1 MTHRSVFL
9 TFASCLL
16 ASASLSLT
24 GCGYHVAG
32 KADLL
37 PKNIHTI
44 AIPAF
49 GNVTTRYKLSER
61 LTASLAREF
70 ISRTRYKIVA
80 DPGEADAVLSGSV
93 LNFFSFPT
101 VAEGGRSA
109 VVQAIVIMQV
119 EMRSRSGTV
128 LFTRPNLEFR
138 ERYEISVSS
147 QAFFE
152 ESEAAMDRLSRDVA
166 RSVVSSVLEAF

>member
-1 MTHRSVFL
+1 MSPRANRLLL
-9 TFASCLL
+9 TCWLSPFA
-16 ASASLSLT
+16 LSS
-24 GCGYHVAG
+24 CGYHVAG

-37 PKNIHTI
+37 PKDIQTI

-49 GNVTTRYKLSER
+49 GNATTRHQLSQR

-70 ISRTRYKIVA
+70 IARTRYRIVA
-80 DPGEADAVLSGSV
+80 DPGQADAVLTGAV
-93 LNFFSFPT
+93 INFFSFPT

-109 VVQAIVIMQV
+109 VVQASVIMQV
-119 EMRSRSGTV
+119 EMRSRAGAV
-128 LFTRPNLEFR
+128 LYSRPNLEFR

-166 RSVVSSVLEAF
+166 RTMVSSVLEAF

>member
-1 MTHRSVFL
+1 MIPPRISAPL
-9 TFASCLL
+9 CPLLLL
-16 ASASLSLT
+16 AASLS

-37 PKNIHTI
+37 PKDIQTI
-44 AIPAF
+44 AIPSF
-49 GNVTTRYKLSER
+49 GNATTRYQLSQR
-61 LTASLAREF
+61 LTASLTREF
-70 ISRTRYKIVA
+70 ISRTRYRIVA
-80 DPGEADAVLSGSV
+80 DPGDADAVLTGSV

-109 VVQAIVIMQV
+109 VVQAIVGLQV
-119 EMRSRSGTV
+119 EMRSRAGTV
-128 LFTRPNLEFR
+128 LYSKPNLEFR

-152 ESEAAMDRLSRDVA
+152 ESESAMERLSRDVA
-166 RSVVSSVLEAF
+166 RTVVSSVLEAF